1 MRFISE
7 DAADGRPLWM
17 SPQEIN
23 DPSEFIREF
32 CRTNSIADCRFF
44 LWQMLSNS
52 VSAKNPDVNASAGEQ
67 LYFFENL
74 MPFIEAVFLLQQTNE
89 VHIANER
96 SGHQPG
102 FENTSIPIKE
112 VDISVNNLNY
122 HKNLFKI
129 KKRKFLKK
137 LKHIKNQSIW
147 YRQSIDDPFQVIR
160 DFIDASSL
168 ISFKASF
175 YEVLRAT
182 SEDHFY
188 DKGSPSDVSY
198 YLERFE
204 SMINVGYL
212 FNGSIKSGPSSSEIQ
227 NNSQTSVKEN
237 ISDYGATNP
246 GEVINSFFTYKS
258 LSEWKET
265 LIEINDFALSKH
277 SAHEWGVWIDTLS
290 VFVHSIKLAEALYLI
305 GRSQEEE
312 HSE

>member
-7 DAADGRPLWM
+7 DDADSRPLWM

-23 DPSEFIREF
+23 NPSEFIREF
-32 CRTNSIADCRFF
+32 CRTSSVADCRFF

-52 VSAKNPDVNASAGEQ
+52 VSAENPDVNASAGEQ

-96 SGHQPG
+96 SGRELG
-102 FENTSIPIKE
+102 FETTSTSITE

-129 KKRKFLKK
+129 KECKFRKK
-137 LKHIKNQSIW
+137 LKHIRNHSIW

-160 DFIDASSL
+160 DFFDASSL
-168 ISFKASF
+168 TSFKANF

-188 DKGSPSDVSY
+188 DKGSPSDVSH

-212 FNGSIKSGPSSSEIQ
+212 FNGSIESAPSSSEMQ
-227 NNSQTSVKEN
+227 NNSQTSVKQN
-237 ISDYGATNP
+237 ISDYEAPNP
-246 GEVINSFFTYKS
+246 GEVITLFFTYKS

-277 SAHEWGVWIDTLS
+277 PAHEWGVWIDTLS

-305 GRSQEEE
+305 GRSQEE
-312 HSE
+312 